1 MFFMKCNRLQTVCE
15 QSATAFTWRARVQQF
30 VNRVQPFVI
39 TTANGDGAQA
49 TKNLVVEHKG
59 NVERS
64 GVVFMAT
71 GVLSAAFAVGQNR
84 SRVRQMFDAQNSVW
98 NRPNSRPSAKI
109 SCPGVP
115 LPLPY

>member
-1 MFFMKCNRLQTVCE
+1 MFLMKCNRLQTVCE

-49 TKNLVVEHKG
+49 TKNPVVEHKG
-59 NVERS
+59 SVERF
-64 GVVFMAT
+64 GVFFMAS
-71 GVLSAAFAVGQNR
+71 GARSAASAVGQNR
-84 SRVRQMFDAQNSVW
+84 SRVRQMFDARISVR
-98 NRPNSRPSAKI
+98 NHPNSRPSAKI